1 MREFPRQRAT
11 DNLIIKDE
19 KADPVDSPVEAAH
32 TAENCLSQERE
43 RASQTPM
50 VVTDN
55 GINLEERSKGSRQFE
70 LSISFQ
76 PRNILSIIVTNLKFY
91 INSLKG

>member
-11 DNLIIKDE
+11 DNLIIRDE

-50 VVTDN
+50 EVTDN
-55 GINLEERSKGSRQFE
+55 GVTQF
-70 LSISFQ
+70 L
-76 PRNILSIIVTNLKFY
+76 LK
-91 INSLKG
+91 